1 LDFYLFFTKAATKK
15 KCACLIIEI
24 VKNKKDCLTNGRV
37 GVIIRKDVKVR
48 SIAFCGRRTKRQEK
62 AMQENRKRLLTSL
75 YRICFSVLTA
85 VVGLLFI
92 VQAWSI
98 FRSAERGAYTVSR
111 ISEHFSQIVVPVIL
125 WGVALLVNIVLGWIY
140 PDEKEKVKPYFTA
153 EERIARLEKRLPKDA
168 ESLRLGKMDVLGKVV
183 GWGSLAFAA
192 VALTVSLVYLFD
204 KSYSPVLPEPFFL
217 EMRGLSDRL
226 VRVLLWCGGGVAL
239 VVAAVIFNDYLGRK
253 KETAIKREIAENAKN
268 KIVVSPVK
276 ETEKNRSDKAARIV
290 VWVFRGVVGTVGIVL
305 LIWGICNGGMADVLK
320 KAINICTQCI
330 GLG

>member
-1 LDFYLFFTKAATKK
+1 
-15 KCACLIIEI
+15 
-24 VKNKKDCLTNGRV
+24 
-37 GVIIRKDVKVR
+37 
-48 SIAFCGRRTKRQEK
+48 
-62 AMQENRKRLLTSL
+62 MQENRKRLLTSL